1 MEFSRQE
8 HWSGL
13 PCPPPGDLPNPGI
26 EPMSSA
32 SRWIHLS
39 HQGSPRILDWVAC
52 PLSRGSSPP
61 SNWTGVSCIAGQFFT
76 CWATTY
82 MCMCVCVYVYIHIYG
97 FPSGA
102 SGKES
107 ACQGMRHKRH
117 QLNLWVRKIPWRTA
131 RQSTPVFLPRESH
144 GRRSLVGY
152 NPWGCKE
159 LDMTVRLIPMH
170 THNGIL
176 LSHKN
181 ESDFVICS
189 NTDGLWGYYAKWNKL
204 EKDK

>member
-1 MEFSRQE
+1 MEFSRQG

-39 HQGSPRILDWVAC
+39 HQGSPRILDWVAY
-52 PLSRGSSPP
+52 PLSRGSSLP

-76 CWATTY
+76 SWATTY
-82 MCMCVCVYVYIHIYG
+82 ICICVCVCVCVCVYG
-97 FPSGA
+97 FPGGA

-107 ACQGMRHKRH
+107 ACQCMRHKRY
-117 QLNLWVRKIPWRTA
+117 QFNLWVRKISWRRA
-131 RQSTPVFLPRESH
+131 WQPTPVFLPRESH
-144 GRRSLVGY
+144 GQRSLVGY
-152 NPWGCKE
+152 SPWGCNE
-159 LDMTVRLIPMH
+159 LDMTEWLIPMH
-170 THNGIL
+170 THTMGYYSAIKMKLIL
-176 LSHKN
+176 SYA
-181 ESDFVICS
+181 
-189 NTDGLWGYYAKWNKL
+189 DGLWRYYAKWNKL